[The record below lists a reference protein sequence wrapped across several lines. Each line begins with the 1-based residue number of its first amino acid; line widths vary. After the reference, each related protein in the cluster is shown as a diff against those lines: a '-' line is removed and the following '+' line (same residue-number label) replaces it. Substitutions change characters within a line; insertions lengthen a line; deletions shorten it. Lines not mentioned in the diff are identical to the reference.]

1 MSDDHCSSQ
10 PTADPLAAYL
20 HQILSEVKTIA
31 VVGAS
36 AKPTRDSY
44 LTMQALLQAGYTV
57 IPVNPFEAG
66 NYILGQ
72 RCYGSLVDIQHPID
86 MVDIFRSAAAA
97 LAITDTAIA
106 IGAKVV
112 WMQLDIINQ
121 QACDRARA
129 AGLKVVMNRCPKL
142 ELAKPYWTGT
152 QPNHPTSEP

>member
-1 MSDDHCSSQ
+1 MDHDTYTDD
-10 PTADPLAAYL
+10 YIRG
-20 HQILSEVKTIA
+20 ILRETRTIGL
-31 VVGAS
+31 VGAS
-36 AKPTRDSY
+36 ANWNRPSFFAMKY
-44 LTMQALLQAGYTV
+44 LQTKNFRV
-57 IPVNPFEAG
+57 IPVNPGLAG
-66 NYILGQ
+66 QTLLGETVF
-72 RCYGSLVDIQHPID
+72 GSLTDIDVSVD

-152 QPNHPTSEP
+152 LPNHPTSEP